1 MIIEKTFTGSQSIQ
15 KLKYTNQSTLLELLE
30 SIFDDVTLYND
41 PEIRAI
47 LEKSEKGFMTVEEIM
62 GLGIFREFMDRNVDI
77 FISPDEIC
85 RVANEESKK
94 LIAVNYRIKR
104 V

>member
-1 MIIEKTFTGSQSIQ
+1 
-15 KLKYTNQSTLLELLE
+15 
-30 SIFDDVTLYND
+30 
-41 PEIRAI
+41 
-47 LEKSEKGFMTVEEIM
+47 MTVEEIM